1 MKRTQKGFTLIEL
14 LVVISI
20 IGLLSSVVLASLSTA
35 RIKAAN
41 AATTSQIREYQKAL
55 ALFYA
60 DNGRYP
66 ITGTPGSVVCL
77 GPNGTTC
84 VVANVTVTNTIAS
97 MGELATLEKLNPNLA
112 KKENHILPI
121 AYAANLSTYIP
132 ITAVKTPQVIISGQA
147 FSGGYYMCAS
157 GDSQCKDSNVYWPN
171 QSTTV
176 SGSTNGT
183 IYKQKADGSDSI
195 IAGSSY

>member
-20 IGLLSSVVLASLSTA
+20 IGLLSSVLLASLSTA
-35 RIKAAN
+35 RVRAAN
-41 AATTSQIREYQKAL
+41 TATTSQIREYQKAL

-84 VVANVTVTNTIAS
+84 VIANRTITNTIAN
-97 MGELATLEKLNPNLA
+97 MGELSILGELNPNLA
-112 KKENHILPI
+112 KKERNILPV
-121 AYAANLSTYIP
+121 AYAANLSKYIA
-132 ITAVKTPQVIISGQA
+132 ITAVKTPQVIITGLS
-147 FSGGYYMCAS
+147 FNGGYYRCAVT
-157 GDSQCKDSNVYWPN
+157 QCKDANVYWPVQN
-171 QSTTV
+171 TTV
-176 SGSTNGT
+176 SGGSNGT
-183 IYKQKADGSDSI
+183 INKQTADGSNGI
-195 IAGSSY
+195 ITGSSY